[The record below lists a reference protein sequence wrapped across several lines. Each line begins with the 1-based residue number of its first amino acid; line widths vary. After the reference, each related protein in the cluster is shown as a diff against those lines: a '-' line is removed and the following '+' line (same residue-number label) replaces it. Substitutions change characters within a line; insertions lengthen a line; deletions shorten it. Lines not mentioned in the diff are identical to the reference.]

1 MNLLYKLYFAAA
13 QQTNVQQDIN
23 NLNTDTLPKN
33 NLGNSDVQNILSIV
47 FGIAA
52 AVSVLMIVI
61 AGFRFI
67 AGEGNP
73 EETSKAKSTIL
84 YAIVGLFVSLS
95 AEAIVAFVLKA

>member
-1 MNLLYKLYFAAA
+1 MNLIYKAYFAA
-13 QQTNVQQDIN
+13 QTTIQQDVN
-23 NLNTDTLPKN
+23 ALNSDTLPKN
-33 NLGNSDVQNILSIV
+33 NLASNDVQNVLSIV

-52 AVSVLMIVI
+52 ALSVLMIVI

-84 YAIVGLFVSLS
+84 YAIIGLFVSLS

>member
-1 MNLLYKLYFAAA
+1 MQDLMLRIFAA
-13 QQTNVQQDIN
+13 TNIQGDVN
-23 NLNTDTLPKN
+23 NLNTNTLPKN
-33 NLGNSDVQNILSIV
+33 SLANNDVQNVLTIV

-52 AVSVLMIVI
+52 AISVLMIVI

-84 YAIVGLFVSLS
+84 YAIIGLFVSLS
-95 AEAIVAFVLKA
+95 AQAIVAFVLKA

>member
-1 MNLLYKLYFAAA
+1 MEIIYRIYFAA
-13 QQTNVQQDIN
+13 QNSVQNDIN
-23 NLNTDTLPKN
+23 ALNNNTLPKN
-33 NLGNSDVQNILSIV
+33 NLGDSNVQNVLTIV

-73 EETSKAKSTIL
+73 EEASKAKSTIL
-84 YAIVGLFVSLS
+84 YAIIGLFVSLS
-95 AEAIVAFVLKA
+95 AQAIVAFVLKA